1 MTNVILSRMCRGKMR
16 TNTCRIVVLTSIVW
30 LLIDVVVLMHYAD
43 FFGSSNG
50 LKASEYNV
58 EVSQTIVI

>member
-1 MTNVILSRMCRGKMR
+1 MR

-43 FFGSSNG
+43 FFGPANG
-50 LKASEYNV
+50 RKAGEYEV
-58 EVSQTIVI
+58 EVSQPFQHKPRVEL